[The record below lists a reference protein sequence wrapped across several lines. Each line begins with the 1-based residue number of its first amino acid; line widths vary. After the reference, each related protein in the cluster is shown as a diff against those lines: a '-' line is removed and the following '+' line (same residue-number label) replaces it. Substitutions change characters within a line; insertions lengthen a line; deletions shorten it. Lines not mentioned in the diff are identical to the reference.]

1 MKRTKQGDL
10 NLPRNLTVE
19 RAEGFCRDL
28 QTVAED
34 GGDLVF
40 FGDRVESAD
49 IAGLQLLVA
58 TRAMARAAE
67 RPFAIRRPSAA
78 LRDTLAL
85 SGLGDLLEE
94 KS

>member
-1 MKRTKQGDL
+1 MKRTKKGDL

-19 RAEGFCRDL
+19 CAEGLCRDL

-34 GGDLVF
+34 GGDLIF
-40 FGDRVESAD
+40 FGDRVELAD
-49 IAGLQLLVA
+49 VAGLQLLVS

-67 RPFAIRRPSAA
+67 RPFAIRRPSTI

>member
-1 MKRTKQGDL
+1 MKRTKQGTL
-10 NLPRNLTVE
+10 NLPRDLTVE

-28 QTVAED
+28 QAVTGD
-34 GGDLVF
+34 GGDLIF

-49 IAGLQLLVA
+49 AAGLQLLVS

-67 RPFAIRRPSAA
+67 RPFAIRRPSTV
-78 LRDTLAL
+78 LRDALAL

-94 KS
+94 NS

>member
-10 NLPRNLTVE
+10 NLPRELTVE
-19 RAEGFCRDL
+19 RAEGLCRDL

-34 GGDLVF
+34 GGDLIF
-40 FGDRVESAD
+40 FGNRVESAD
-49 IAGLQLLVA
+49 VAGLQLLVA

-78 LRDTLAL
+78 LRDTLVL

-94 KS
+94 IS